1 MMTHGGNPIMWAST
15 RQPFITQSTA
25 EAELLPYNEAYQ
37 CGESTGALLEVLGY
51 V

>member
-1 MMTHGGNPIMWAST
+1 MQALDHVMKDNA
-15 RQPFITQSTA
+15 QSTA